1 MIDDKFFSMDMQQHR
16 GYRYAHDCPT
26 GAGRD
31 KPLVVTRIATGWKWF
46 CHRCGEKGIKWAKG
60 LSPKEWLKFNK
71 AREVREHN
79 TVSKVKLPHGMTSH
93 IPAVGLAWLYQY
105 HLSDEDISYYGI
117 GYSNTLNRVVL
128 PVYGEDGTLL
138 YYQARNLAPKEEWDE
153 KNPKYMNVKARTRQD
168 IYFKVAPP
176 ERKTD
181 EVVVVED
188 IISGIRVGKQ
198 YDCYSL
204 LNAYIPDELIFRL
217 CKDYPETI
225 LWLDPDKWDRM
236 LKRTRR
242 FRSLGLN
249 VKMVRVNQDPKYY
262 TDEEIGE
269 ILMEV

>member
-1 MIDDKFFSMDMQQHR
+1 MIDDKYFSTDMQQHR
-16 GYRYAHDCPT
+16 GYRFEHDCPT

-31 KPLVVTRIATGWKWF
+31 RPLVVTRIATGWKWF

-71 AREVREHN
+71 AREVAEN
-79 TVSKVKLPHGMTSH
+79 NVVSKVALPHGMTQH
-93 IPAVGLAWLYQY
+93 IPATGLAWLYKY
-105 HLSDEDISYYGI
+105 HLEDTDIDRFNI

-128 PVYGEDGTLL
+128 PVYDSNGELV
-138 YYQARNLAPKEEWDE
+138 YYQARNLGEVTE
-153 KNPKYMNVKARTRQD
+153 KSPKYMNVKARHRKD
-168 IYFKVAPP
+168 IYFTVDQQGDG
-176 ERKTD
+176 EM
-181 EVVVVED
+181 VVVVED
-188 IISGIRVGKQ
+188 ILSAIRVGNQ
-198 YDCYSL
+198 ECCYGL
-204 LNAYIPDELIFRL
+204 LNAYIPDDLIFML
-217 CKDYPETI
+217 AKVYPETI